1 MGVLTFFLAGHPP
14 HDNETRRWHWA
25 KRSREM
31 RVWRD
36 AANWGARG
44 AYRDS
49 TFAGEPRPSRIHVV
63 FRYRVKR
70 TRDVANLVASLKP
83 VIDGIVDARMLVDDG
98 PAWLPGGPTVEEV
111 VDPKGFDGIEV
122 TVTEIEP

>member
-1 MGVLTFFLAGHPP
+1 MGSLTFHLSGHPP

-36 AANWGARG
+36 AANWAAR
-44 AYRDS
+44 AAFRDA
-49 TFAGEPRPSRIHVV
+49 TLGDAFHPCRIHVV
-63 FRYRVKR
+63 FRYKVHR

-83 VIDGIVDARMLVDDG
+83 IIDGIVDARMLRDDS
-98 PAWLPGGPTVEEV
+98 PRWLPNPPSVEEV
-111 VDPKGFDGIEV
+111 VDPNGFDGIEV
-122 TVTEIEP
+122 TLTELV